1 MSPDSTSDA
10 RPLRSAEGLPDRNRT
25 VIRAHPDGPFV
36 VRGPVTVL
44 DGAGREV
51 TVRRKIVALCRCG
64 RSRTQ
69 PLCDGMHTPAGF
81 TCHGGAHD
89 LGSDPRDPPVDD

>member
-1 MSPDSTSDA
+1 MSPEDELA
-10 RPLRSAEGLPDRNRT
+10 RRRGRDDT
-25 VIRAHPDGPFV
+25 VIQAHPDGPFL

-44 DGAGREV
+44 DGDGEAV
-51 TVRRKIVALCRCG
+51 PVRRRVIALCRCG

-81 TCHGGAHD
+81 ECSAGG
-89 LGSDPRDPPVDD
+89 